1 MWSKHK
7 SEKRNKGAFAEIH
20 FLKIVTDS
28 QEMTLTDFKIWGM
41 FDRYSTQ
48 TKEVILWL
56 SGSPRLHLVH
66 SFTLTANT
74 NGGPP

>member
-7 SEKRNKGAFAEIH
+7 SEKSNQRTFAEIH

-66 SFTLTANT
+66 SSPLSANT